1 MPIVASDIKFLL
13 STRSGSAGHSVA
25 QADPA
30 LSLGKYAS
38 TTLWAG
44 GAPNDLF
51 DDISGEENL
60 GGIADYRCLF
70 VWNSYGSLTLTDA
83 KVWIPSQ
90 VSGGADVTIAVD
102 STAKSNLTDSAAQ
115 ALEVSDENTA
125 PAGLTFTAAASLGAA
140 LSLGNLL
147 PGEVRAFWLRREPQ
161 NTAAMTGDG
170 VTVRVTG
177 ETLP

>member
-1 MPIVASDIKFLL
+1 MPIAPTDLKFLL
-13 STRSGSAGHSVA
+13 STRTGSAGHSVA

-30 LSLGKYAS
+30 LSLGKFAS
-38 TTLWAG
+38 TTPWTG

-60 GGIADYRCLF
+60 GGIPDYRCLF
-70 VWNSYGSLTLTDA
+70 VWNSHGSLTLTDA

-90 VSGGADVTIAVD
+90 VAGGADVTIAVD
-102 STAKSNLTDSAAQ
+102 STPKSALTSGSAQ
-115 ALEVSDENTA
+115 ALEITDEKTA

-140 LSLGNLL
+140 LSLGNLA

-161 NTAAMTGDG
+161 NTAAVTGDG
-170 VTVRVTG
+170 VTLRVTG

>member
-1 MPIVASDIKFLL
+1 MPITASDIKFLL
-13 STRSGSAGHSVA
+13 STKSGSAGHSVA

-30 LSLGKYAS
+30 QSLGKYAS

-44 GAPNDLF
+44 GSPNDLF
-51 DDISGEENL
+51 DDVSGEENL
-60 GGIADYRCLF
+60 GGVPDYRCLF
-70 VWNSYGSLTLTDA
+70 VWNSHASLTLTDA
-83 KVWIPSQ
+83 NVWLPTQ
-90 VSGGADVTIAVD
+90 VAGGADVTVAAD
-102 STAKSNLTDSAAQ
+102 STAKSTLTASPAQ
-115 ALEVSDENTA
+115 ALEVTDENTA
-125 PAGLTFTAAASLGAA
+125 PTGLSFSAATTLGAA
-140 LSLGNLL
+140 LSLGNLA